1 MKVTQVNALEKIAN
15 RIRFDLLQEI
25 YYGKSGHPGG
35 SLSCADILAV
45 LYFNEMNI
53 DPNKPRDAM
62 RDRFVLSKGHA
73 SSALYAALAERGF
86 FPKEELVSFRNID
99 GMLQGHPDMKKIPGV
114 DMSTGSL
121 GQGLSA
127 ANGMALASKMDRMG
141 YRVYCLVGD
150 GEMEEGQIWEAA
162 MTSAKYELDNLC
174 LIVDCNEL
182 QLTDKTEE
190 VKGLSYEDIE
200 QKLRSFGFNTV
211 IIDGHGIQSIMD
223 AFSIAERTKRQPTAI
238 IARTVKGRGISF
250 METEVKWHGKA
261 LNDEEYK
268 KGVSE
273 LSMLDKED
281 EIFEALVEEK
291 TKKGDEQ

>member
-250 METEVKWHGKA
+250 MEAEVKWHGKA

>member
-1 MKVTQVNALEKIAN
+1 M
-15 RIRFDLLQEI
+15 
-25 YYGKSGHPGG
+25 
-35 SLSCADILAV
+35 
-45 LYFNEMNI
+45 
-53 DPNKPRDAM
+53 
-62 RDRFVLSKGHA
+62 
-73 SSALYAALAERGF
+73 YAALAERGF

-250 METEVKWHGKA
+250 MEAEVKWHGKA

>member
-250 METEVKWHGKA
+250 IEAEVKWHGKA